1 LKRFLKLQRGKF
13 KNSNSA
19 NAPEALEELLGINM
33 TSQESPLLIRSDDE
47 RGVTTLTLNRPA
59 AFNALSEDLLT
70 ALQCEL
76 DDLSKNQKVRV
87 VVLAATGKAF
97 CAGHDLRE
105 MRAAPSMD
113 YYQKLFAQCGQM
125 MMSIQRLQ
133 VPVIAKVQG
142 IATAAGCQLVA
153 QCDLAVASSDSK
165 FAVSGVNLG
174 LFCATP
180 SVALSR
186 NLSRK
191 AAFEMLVTGDFL
203 SAQEALSQG
212 LINKIADPAELDA
225 EVETLVAKILT
236 KPPVALSMGKEL
248 FYMQLET
255 GIEKAY
261 EYAAQTMACN
271 MMDNAALE
279 GVQAFID
286 KRKPNW

>member
-1 LKRFLKLQRGKF
+1 
-13 KNSNSA
+13 
-19 NAPEALEELLGINM
+19 M
-33 TSQESPLLIRSDDE
+33 TTQDSPFVIRVDDE

-59 AFNALSEDLLT
+59 AFNALSEGMLS
-70 ALQCEL
+70 ALQTEL
-76 DDLSKNQKVRV
+76 EDLARSQKLRV
-87 VVLAATGKAF
+87 LVIAAAGKAF
-97 CAGHDLRE
+97 CAGHDLKE
-105 MRAAPSMD
+105 MRAEPSMD
-113 YYQKLFAQCGQM
+113 YYQKLFAQCGDM
-125 MMSIQRLQ
+125 MMRIQKLQ

-153 QCDLAVASSDSK
+153 QCDLAVASADAK

-174 LFCATP
+174 LFCSTP

-203 SAQEALSQG
+203 SAQEALNQG
-212 LINKIADPAELDA
+212 LINKIAAPAELDDML
-225 EVETLVAKILT
+225 ETLIQKILA
-236 KPPVALSMGKEL
+236 KPPVALAMGKEL

-271 MMDNAALE
+271 MMDNSALE
-279 GVQAFID
+279 GVQAFIE
-286 KRKPNW
+286 KRKPNWT

>member
-1 LKRFLKLQRGKF
+1 
-13 KNSNSA
+13 
-19 NAPEALEELLGINM
+19 M
-33 TSQESPLLIRSDDE
+33 TPQESPLLIRSDDE

-76 DDLSKNQKVRV
+76 DELSKNQKVRV
-87 VVLAATGKAF
+87 VVLAAAGKAF

-125 MMSIQRLQ
+125 MMSIQKLQ

-203 SAQEALSQG
+203 SAKEALSQG
-212 LINKIADPAELDA
+212 LINKIAEPTELDA
-225 EVETLVAKILT
+225 TVEALVAKILT
-236 KPPVALSMGKEL
+236 KPPVALAMGKEL

-261 EYAAQTMACN
+261 EYASQTMACN
-271 MMDNAALE
+271 MMDSSALE

>member
-1 LKRFLKLQRGKF
+1 
-13 KNSNSA
+13 
-19 NAPEALEELLGINM
+19 M
-33 TSQESPLLIRSDDE
+33 TATSTPLVLREDDE
-47 RGVTTLTLNRPA
+47 RGVTTLTLNRPN
-59 AFNALSEDLLT
+59 AFNSLSEDLLN
-70 ALQCEL
+70 ALQEEI
-76 DDLSKNQKVRV
+76 DAISKSNKVRV
-87 VVLAATGKAF
+87 TVITALGKAF

-105 MRAAPSMD
+105 MRAEPSLA
-113 YYQKLFAQCGQM
+113 YYQNLFNKCGHM
-125 MMSIQRLQ
+125 MMSLQKLQ

-153 QCDLAVASSDSK
+153 QCDLALASSDAK

-191 AAFEMLVTGDFL
+191 AAFEMLVTGDFIG
-203 SAQEALSQG
+203 AEEALSKG
-212 LINKIADPAELDA
+212 LINKIAEAENLDA
-225 EVETLVAKILT
+225 AVEALVSKILE
-236 KPPVALSMGKEL
+236 KPQVALAMGKEL

-255 GIEKAY
+255 GMAQAY
-261 EYAAQTMACN
+261 EFASQTMACN
-271 MMDNAALE
+271 MMDTSALE

>member
-1 LKRFLKLQRGKF
+1 
-13 KNSNSA
+13 
-19 NAPEALEELLGINM
+19 M
-33 TSQESPLLIRSDDE
+33 PLVLREDDE
-47 RGVTTLTLNRPA
+47 RGVTTLTLNRPN
-59 AFNALSEDLLT
+59 AFNSLSEDLLN
-70 ALQCEL
+70 ALQEEI
-76 DDLSKNQKVRV
+76 DAISKSNKVRV
-87 VVLAATGKAF
+87 VVIAALGKAF

-105 MRAAPSMD
+105 MRAEPSLA
-113 YYQKLFAQCGQM
+113 YYQNLFNKCGHM
-125 MMSIQRLQ
+125 MMSLQKLQ

-153 QCDLAVASSDSK
+153 QCDLALASSDAK

-191 AAFEMLVTGDFL
+191 AAFEMLVTGDFIG
-203 SAQEALSQG
+203 AEEALSKG
-212 LINKIADPAELDA
+212 LINKIAEAENLDA
-225 EVETLVAKILT
+225 AVEALVSKILE
-236 KPPVALSMGKEL
+236 KPQVALAMGKEL

-255 GIEKAY
+255 GMAQAY
-261 EYAAQTMACN
+261 EFASQTMACN
-271 MMDNAALE
+271 MMDTSALE

>member
-1 LKRFLKLQRGKF
+1 
-13 KNSNSA
+13 
-19 NAPEALEELLGINM
+19 M
-33 TSQESPLLIRSDDE
+33 TTPDSPFVIRADDE

-59 AFNALSEDLLT
+59 AFNALSEGMLS
-70 ALQCEL
+70 ALQTEL
-76 DDLSKNQKVRV
+76 ADLARSQKLRV
-87 VVLAATGKAF
+87 LVIAAAGKAF
-97 CAGHDLRE
+97 CAGHDLKE
-105 MRAAPSMD
+105 MRAEPSMD
-113 YYQKLFAQCGQM
+113 YYQKLFAQCGDM
-125 MMSIQRLQ
+125 MMRIQKLQ

-153 QCDLAVASSDSK
+153 QCDLAVASADAK

-174 LFCATP
+174 LFCSTP

-203 SAQEALSQG
+203 SAQEALIQG
-212 LINKIADPAELDA
+212 LINKIAAPAELDDML
-225 EVETLVAKILT
+225 ETLIQKILA
-236 KPPVALSMGKEL
+236 KPPVALAMGKEL

-271 MMDNAALE
+271 MMDNSALE
-279 GVQAFID
+279 GVQAFIE
-286 KRKPNW
+286 KRKPNWT